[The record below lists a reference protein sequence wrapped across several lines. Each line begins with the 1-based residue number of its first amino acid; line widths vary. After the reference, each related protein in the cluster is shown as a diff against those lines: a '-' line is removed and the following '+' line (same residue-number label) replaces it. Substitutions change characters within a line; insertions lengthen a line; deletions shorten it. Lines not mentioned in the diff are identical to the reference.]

1 MEKKLLFAV
10 CMLYVIAIPLWAQ
23 NEEPTYR
30 PFAEEGKD
38 WMTQVGGLYENR
50 FYGYFEGDTII
61 GGKTWIKVYTEK
73 YFFPQ
78 PKRAY
83 YAAVRDE
90 GEKVYAIAN
99 GSDKPRLLYDFS
111 LKEGDFIRCGIE
123 GNVFACLH
131 EKDEPYNAPV
141 DTLFG
146 FPFAPYLKVDR
157 IDIVKLRDGLTHRR
171 FWLTMWDACRDLP
184 IATPIVWVEGIGSGA
199 GPFLPWMLQSPQY
212 PDPNKDSRVCVTVWS
227 SASTPNITTSNEIF
241 ESEYPTEIRSLP
253 SIHVDKTSFDLQGR
267 RIDKPQEGV
276 NIIRNADG
284 KTKKVLIKH

>member
-123 GNVFACLH
+123 GNVFACLR

-199 GPFLPWMLQSPQY
+199 GPFLPWMLQSPTY
-212 PDPNKDSRVCVTVWS
+212 PHNDSRRVCITYWS
-227 SASTPNITTSNEIF
+227 NANTPLITTSDEMYDLNV
-241 ESEYPTEIRSLP
+241 STEIDNLP
-253 SIHVDKTSFDLQGR
+253 SIYINDAPFDLQGR
-267 RIDKPQEGV
+267 RIDKAQKGV

-284 KTKKVLIKH
+284 TTKKVLIKR